1 MRILLATCLFFLAL
15 ICGSMLIPAAPV
27 FAQGLQQGQATFAQ
41 CPPLSNL
48 PASGY
53 IVLKGKDWLNGK
65 GVDVF
70 FNQPCGKRSSQTITP
85 INTIQFQC
93 VDLAARLYCQVG
105 YRNNFRLNEA
115 GTLLEHAW
123 QLEDF
128 ARRTSRP
135 QYDPSDKLSF
145 YPNDGTAT
153 RPPAPG
159 DLLVF
164 KPSKMNNYDGHV
176 AVVNRVA
183 GDLLEYVQ
191 QNICSPEGQPVVTDT
206 ARIEVQLQGDRQL
219 FRISEG
225 GFAGEVK
232 GWVNSERIKE
242 QLIDQPRLLQVG
254 DIQWNRDDTA
264 VYVYLSP
271 ARTRAAALGAW
282 GDQDVALLEFADLL
296 KEAGAL
302 SFTTYDLAWQI
313 ANQVSKWIR
322 SDRRLNPA
330 SGVRSVDF
338 TLKYTGRM
346 IWVRPWGGP
355 ANGKWIPFVME
366 DLAYG
371 FAPAWKTP
379 KAGPPE

>member
-15 ICGSMLIPAAPV
+15 ICSSMLIPAVPV

-41 CPPLSNL
+41 CPALSNL
-48 PASGY
+48 PDPSY
-53 IVLKGKDWLNGK
+53 IVLKGGDWLGGR

-70 FNQPCGKRSSQTITP
+70 YNQPCRKKSSQTITP

-232 GWVNSERIKE
+232 GWVHSERIKE

-254 DIQWNRDDTA
+254 DIQWNRDDAA

-271 ARTRAAALGAW
+271 ERTRAAARGASI
-282 GDQDVALLEFADLL
+282 GGAVADLL
-296 KEAGAL
+296 QSANAL
-302 SFTTYDLAWQI
+302 SFTDYYLAIQVT
-313 ANQVSKWIR
+313 NQVGEWIR

-355 ANGKWIPFVME
+355 ANGKWIPFVMP
-366 DLAYG
+366 DLVY
-371 FAPAWKTP
+371 
-379 KAGPPE
+379 PPIMNFSPVTRG

>member
-1 MRILLATCLFFLAL
+1 
-15 ICGSMLIPAAPV
+15 
-27 FAQGLQQGQATFAQ
+27 
-41 CPPLSNL
+41 
-48 PASGY
+48 
-53 IVLKGKDWLNGK
+53 
-65 GVDVF
+65 
-70 FNQPCGKRSSQTITP
+70 
-85 INTIQFQC
+85 

-183 GDLLEYVQ
+183 GDLLKYVQ
-191 QNICSPEGQPVVTDT
+191 QNICSPEGQPVVTDI
-206 ARIEVQLQGDRQL
+206 ARIEVQLQGDHQL

-232 GWVNSERIKE
+232 GWVHSERIKE

-271 ARTRAAALGAW
+271 ERTRAAARGASI
-282 GDQDVALLEFADLL
+282 GGAVADLL
-296 KEAGAL
+296 QSANAL
-302 SFTTYDLAWQI
+302 SFTDYYLAIQVT
-313 ANQVSKWIR
+313 NQVGEWIR
-322 SDRRLNPA
+322 GDRRLNPA

-355 ANGKWIPFVME
+355 ANGKWIPFVMP
-366 DLAYG
+366 DLVY
-371 FAPAWKTP
+371 
-379 KAGPPE
+379 PPRETGGL

>member
-1 MRILLATCLFFLAL
+1 MARLAACLLLVSSAILATL
-15 ICGSMLIPAAPV
+15 PV
-27 FAQGLQQGQATFAQ
+27 LGQGIQQGAVVRFS
-41 CPPLSNL
+41 PPSLEIDL
-48 PASGY
+48 PKDH
-53 IVLKGKDWLNGK
+53 IVLSYKNWLGGR
-65 GVDVF
+65 GVDVYYDTSK
-70 FNQPCGKRSSQTITP
+70 PCEHITKTIKIIDTYAYE
-85 INTIQFQC
+85 C
-93 VDLAARLYCQVG
+93 VDLAARLYYKVG
-105 YRNNFRLNEA
+105 YNNFRWSN
-115 GTLLEHAW
+115 GTPIGAAKDLVNAE
-123 QLEDF
+123 QLQ
-128 ARRTSRP
+128 APPGRRLR
-135 QYDPSDKLSF
+135 F
-145 YPNDGTAT
+145 YRNDGSAD

-164 KPSKMNNYDGHV
+164 HPSGQNGYAGHV
-176 AVVNRVA
+176 AVVDWVA
-183 GDLLEYVQ
+183 GDTLGYVQ
-191 QNICSPEGQPVVTDT
+191 QNVCPTGEGLPVPYGS
-206 ARIEVQLQGDRQL
+206 ANLEVKLDNGKQL
-219 FRISEG
+219 FSITTDLGSWG
-225 GFAGEVK
+225 SVA
-232 GWVNSERIKE
+232 GWVHSDLIKQ
-242 QLIDQPRLLQVG
+242 QLIDQPEMRRAG
-254 DIQWNRDDTA
+254 DIRWNRDDTA

-338 TLKYTGRM
+338 TLKYTGRV

-366 DLAYG
+366 DLAFAY
-371 FAPAWKTP
+371 APAWKTP

>member
-1 MRILLATCLFFLAL
+1 MRLAACLAL
-15 ICGSMLIPAAPV
+15 ILSMVL
-27 FAQGLQQGQATFAQ
+27 
-41 CPPLSNL
+41 LSL
-48 PASGY
+48 PASAQRIHLEPKE
-53 IVLKGKDWLNGK
+53 IVSISELGIHKVLTGTDWLGGN
-65 GVDVF
+65 GVDVYYYKPAPCA
-70 FNQPCGKRSSQTITP
+70 QPKEVKIREFSTYA
-85 INTIQFQC
+85 FEC
-93 VDLAARLYCQVG
+93 VDLAVRLYAKVG
-105 YRNNFRLNEA
+105 YDNFREPDKPPIGAAKDLV
-115 GTLLEHAW
+115 HA
-123 QLEDF
+123 
-128 ARRTSRP
+128 
-135 QYDPSDKLSF
+135 DKFQAPRNDHLRF
-145 YPNDGTAT
+145 YKNGSAD

-164 KPSKMNNYDGHV
+164 EASAQNGYFGHV
-176 AVVNRVA
+176 AVVNWVA
-183 GDLLEYVQ
+183 GNTLEYVQ
-191 QNICSPEGQPVVTDT
+191 QNVCPTGPPEPYGW
-206 ARIEVQLQGDRQL
+206 ANLEVKLDNGKQL
-219 FRISEG
+219 FSITDG
-225 GFAGEVK
+225 GSGGSVA
-232 GWVNSERIKE
+232 GWVHSDLIKQ
-242 QLIDQPRLLQVG
+242 QLIDQPEMRRAG
-254 DIQWNRDDTA
+254 DIRWNRDDTA

-338 TLKYTGRM
+338 TLKYTGRI

-366 DLAYG
+366 DLAYAY
-371 FAPAWKTP
+371 APAWKRP